1 MDSKTL
7 RQSFLDFFAERGH
20 KIVAPAPLV
29 PADDPTLLFTTAG
42 MVQFK
47 PHFAGAVE
55 LTFTRAASCQPCLRA
70 GGKDSDLALVG
81 HTLRHH
87 TFFEMLGNFSFGDY
101 FKREAIVWGWEY
113 LTGVLKVD
121 PERLHATVHVDDDE
135 AAAIWLE
142 EVGIPPER
150 FSRYDKDNFWGPA
163 GGVGA
168 CGPSSE
174 IHYYAGEEYGCGRDD
189 CHINCDCDRFLELWN
204 LVFPQYDQQPDGSR
218 LPLKNRGIDT
228 GMGLERLAFAVQ
240 GVEDNFRTDLFL
252 PIIERAEEVLK
263 KDYGADRRTRSSMNI
278 VADHARA
285 LAFAVADNVLPSNEG
300 RGYVIRKVLR
310 RALLHAYLLGLE
322 EPLLHRLVAPVVEV
336 MADVY
341 PQLRQQQAFVE
352 GVVKGEEERYL
363 TTLARG
369 MDRLQSKLASLKK
382 GGLLGGE
389 DAFTL
394 YDTYGLPLEVT
405 VEVAAWD
412 DVDVDEAGFDEAMT
426 AQRHRSRVAAAA
438 ADDFPITGNLDDAAP
453 TVFVGYDKLVAAAK
467 AVAIITAEG
476 RVQTAAEGTRAV
488 VVLDI
493 TPFYAE
499 AGGQEGDAG
508 LITADGATF
517 DVGETTKTAAGHYLH
532 FGVVREGT
540 IEEGFVVTA
549 KVDRER
555 RLAVARHHTATHLL
569 HSALREVFGEGATQ
583 SGSYVGPAHLRFDFA
598 SSRALEPA
606 EVEEVEARVNH
617 NVMADL
623 PVWWT
628 DMAVEEAKARGAMA
642 LFGEKYGERG
652 RVVCIGAE
660 GAELS
665 LELCGGTHLCNTGEV
680 GPFYIVKEEAIAAG
694 VRRIEAVA
702 GEAALAYAQRM
713 RRVLDDSSRI
723 IKTGWEELP
732 SRVQGALDERREL
745 EKRLRQFTS
754 KDASARA
761 AELLEGA
768 VEVGPV
774 RLVTGVL
781 EGATAEAVK
790 EAASSLIAAHPDVV
804 AVFATDEG
812 GKATFYAGAGE
823 AAVKA
828 GAHAGNL
835 VREVAKV
842 LGGGGGGK
850 ADFAQAGAKTAEGLE
865 GALAKAPKE
874 LEKIVKGG

>member
-1 MDSKTL
+1 MDSKAL

-20 KIVAPAPLV
+20 RVVAPAPLV

-47 PHFAGAVE
+47 PHFAGTVE

-87 TFFEMLGNFSFGDY
+87 TFFEMLGNFSFADY
-101 FKREAIVWGWEY
+101 FKREAVVWGWGY
-113 LTGVLKVD
+113 LTEVLEVD
-121 PERLHATVHVDDDE
+121 AERLYATVHVDDDE
-135 AAAIWLE
+135 AADIWLNE
-142 EVGIPPER
+142 IGIPAER
-150 FSRYDKDNFWGPA
+150 LSRYDEDNFWGPA

-174 IHYYAGEEYGCGRDD
+174 IHYYAGEEYACGRDD

-218 LPLKNRGIDT
+218 LPLKNKGIDT

-240 GVEDNFRTDLFL
+240 GVEDNFHTDLFL
-252 PIIERAEEVLK
+252 PIIKRAEEILK
-263 KDYGADRRTRSSMNI
+263 KDYGADGRTRSSMNI

-285 LAFAVADNVLPSNEG
+285 LTFAVADNILPSNEG

-322 EPLLHRLVAPVVEV
+322 EPALYRLIEPVVDV
-336 MADVY
+336 MGGVY
-341 PQLRQQQAFVE
+341 AHLPPQRAFVE
-352 GVVKGEEERYL
+352 GVVRIEEENYL
-363 TTLARG
+363 ATLSRG
-369 MDRLQSKLASLKK
+369 MDRLRAKLAAIKK
-382 GGLLGGE
+382 GGILSGE

-405 VEVAAWD
+405 AEVAEWE
-412 DVDVDEAGFDEAMT
+412 DVSVDEAGFDEAMA
-426 AQRHRSRVAAAA
+426 AQRHRSRAAAA
-438 ADDFPITGNLDDAAP
+438 SGDDFPITGNLDDVAP
-453 TVFVGYDKLVAAAK
+453 TVFVGYDKLVSAAK
-467 AVAIITAEG
+467 VVAIITAEG
-476 RVQTAAEGTRAV
+476 RVKAATEGTNAV
-488 VVLDI
+488 VVLDM

-508 LITADGATF
+508 LITSDGATF
-517 DVGETTKTAAGHYLH
+517 DVAETTKTAAGQHLH

-540 IEEGFVVTA
+540 VEEGFIVTA
-549 KVDRER
+549 QVDQGR

-569 HSALREVFGEGATQ
+569 HAALREVFGEGATQ
-583 SGSYVGPAHLRFDFA
+583 AGSYVGPAHLRFDYA
-598 SSRALEPA
+598 SSRALEAA
-606 EVEEVEARVNH
+606 EVEELEARVSR

-628 DMAVEEAKARGAMA
+628 DMEVEEAKARGAMA

-660 GAELS
+660 GEELS

-680 GPFYIVKEEAIAAG
+680 GAFYVVKEEALAAG
-694 VRRIEAVA
+694 VRRVEAVA
-702 GEAALAYAQRM
+702 GEAALAYAQKM
-713 RRVLDDSSRI
+713 RRILDDSSRV

-745 EKRLRQFTS
+745 EKKLRQFTS

-761 AELLEGA
+761 TELLESA
-768 VEVGPV
+768 VKVGPV

-781 EGATAEAVK
+781 AGATADAVK
-790 EAASSLIAAHPDVV
+790 EAASALIASYADVV

-812 GKATFYAGAGE
+812 GKATFYAGAGDE
-823 AAVKA
+823 AVKA

-835 VREVAKV
+835 VREVAKAM
-842 LGGGGGGK
+842 GGGGGGK
-850 ADFAQAGAKTAEGLE
+850 ADFAQAGAKTAEGLKE
-865 GALAKAPKE
+865 ALAKTESILDAMMDA
-874 LEKIVKGG
+874 

>member
-1 MDSKTL
+1 MDSKAL
-7 RQSFLDFFAERGH
+7 RQSFLDFFVERGH

-47 PHFAGAVE
+47 PHFAGTVE
-55 LTFTRAASCQPCLRA
+55 LTFARAASCQPCLRA

-87 TFFEMLGNFSFGDY
+87 TLFEMLGNFSFGDY
-101 FKREAIVWGWEY
+101 FKREAVVWGWVY
-113 LTGVLKVD
+113 LTEVLKLD
-121 PERLHATVHVDDDE
+121 AERLYATVHVDDDE

-142 EVGIPPER
+142 EVGIPAER
-150 FSRYDKDNFWGPA
+150 LSRYDEDNFWGPA

-189 CHINCDCDRFLELWN
+189 CHVNCDCDRFLEVWN
-204 LVFPQYDQQPDGSR
+204 LVFPQFDQQPDGSR

-240 GVEDNFRTDLFL
+240 GAEDNFHTDLFL
-252 PIIERAEEVLK
+252 PIIKRAEEILK
-263 KDYGADRRTRSSMNI
+263 KDYGADGRTRSSMNI

-285 LAFAVADNVLPSNEG
+285 LTFAVAENVLPSNEG
-300 RGYVIRKVLR
+300 RGYVVRKLLR

-322 EPLLHRLVAPVVEV
+322 EPALHRLVEPVVDV
-336 MADVY
+336 MGDAY
-341 PQLRQQQAFVE
+341 KHLPPQRSFVE
-352 GVVKGEEERYL
+352 GLIRGEEENYFS
-363 TTLARG
+363 TLSRG
-369 MDRLQSKLASLKK
+369 MDRLRARLAAVKK
-382 GGLLGGE
+382 GGILPGE
-389 DAFTL
+389 TAFTL

-405 VEVAAWD
+405 AEVAEWNGIE
-412 DVDVDEAGFDEAMT
+412 VDEAGFDEAMT
-426 AQRHRSRVAAAA
+426 AQRHRSRAAATA
-438 ADDFPITGNLDDAAP
+438 ADQFPLTGNLDDVAP
-453 TVFVGYDKLVAAAK
+453 TAFIGYENLTAAAK
-467 AVAIITAEG
+467 VLAIITAEG
-476 RVQTAAEGTRAV
+476 RVKAATEGTEAV
-488 VVLDI
+488 VVLDM

-499 AGGQEGDAG
+499 AGGQDGDAG
-508 LITADGATF
+508 LITSDDATF
-517 DVGETTKTAAGHYLH
+517 DVDETTKTAAGQYLH
-532 FGVVREGT
+532 FGAVKEGAL
-540 IEEGFVVTA
+540 EEGFVVTA
-549 KVDRER
+549 EVDRGR

-569 HSALREVFGEGATQ
+569 HAALREVLGEGATQ
-583 SGSYVGPAHLRFDFA
+583 SGSYVGPAYLRFDYA
-598 SSRALEPA
+598 SSRALEAA
-606 EVEEVEARVNH
+606 EVEEVEARVAR

-628 DMAVEEAKARGAMA
+628 DMEVEEAKARGAMA

-660 GAELS
+660 GEELS

-680 GPFYIVKEEAIAAG
+680 GPFYVVKEEAIAAG

-702 GEAALAYAQRM
+702 GEAALEYAQKM
-713 RRVLDDSSRI
+713 RRILDDSSRI
-723 IKTGWEELP
+723 IKTGWEDLP
-732 SRVQGALDERREL
+732 SRVQGALDDRREL
-745 EKRLRQFTS
+745 EKKLRQYTS

-761 AELLEGA
+761 TGLLEGA
-768 VEVGPV
+768 VKVGSV
-774 RLVTGVL
+774 RLVTGL
-781 EGATAEAVK
+781 LAGAAADAVK

-812 GKATFYAGAGE
+812 GKATFYAGAGGE
-823 AAVKA
+823 AVKA

-842 LGGGGGGK
+842 VGGGGGGK
-850 ADFAQAGAKTAEGLE
+850 ADFAQAGARTAEGLAE
-865 GALAKAPKE
+865 ALAQAVPV
-874 LEKIVKGG
+874 LEAMVRG

>member
-1 MDSKTL
+1 MDSSAL
-7 RQSFLDFFAERGH
+7 RQTFLDFFAARSH

-29 PADDPTLLFTTAG
+29 PKDDPTLLFTTAG

-47 PHFAGAVE
+47 PLFAGTVE

-101 FKREAIVWGWEY
+101 FKRDAVVWGWEY
-113 LTGVLKVD
+113 LTGVLKLD
-121 PERLHATVHVDDDE
+121 AERLFATVHVDDDE

-142 EVGIPPER
+142 EVGIPAER
-150 FSRYDKDNFWGPA
+150 LSRYDEDNFWGPA

-174 IHYYAGEEYGCGRDD
+174 VHYYAGEEYGCGRDD

-218 LPLKNRGIDT
+218 LPLKNKGIDT

-240 GVEDNFRTDLFL
+240 GVEDNFHTDLFL
-252 PIIERAEEVLK
+252 PIIKRAEEVLK
-263 KDYGADRRTRSSMNI
+263 KDYGADGRTRSSMNI

-285 LAFAVADNVLPSNEG
+285 LAFAIADNILPSNEG

-322 EPLLHRLVAPVVEV
+322 KPLLHRLVAPVVDV
-336 MADVY
+336 MGGVY
-341 PQLRQQQAFVE
+341 PQLRQQQSFVE
-352 GVVKGEEERYL
+352 GVIRDEEERYL
-363 TTLARG
+363 ATLARG
-369 MDRLQSKLASLKK
+369 MDRLRAKLAAIRK
-382 GGLLGGE
+382 GGILPGE
-389 DAFTL
+389 TAFTL

-405 VEVAAWD
+405 VEVAAWE
-412 DVDVDEAGFDEAMT
+412 DVSVDEAGFADAMT
-426 AQRHRSRVAAAA
+426 AQRHRSRAAAAA
-438 ADDFPITGNLDDAAP
+438 ADEFPLSGSLDDVPPTAFIGYENLTGAA
-453 TVFVGYDKLVAAAK
+453 KVAA
-467 AVAIITAEG
+467 VITAEG
-476 RVQTAAEGTRAV
+476 RVKAAAEGTKAV
-488 VVLDI
+488 VVLDM

-508 LITADGATF
+508 LITSDGATF
-517 DVGETTKTAAGHYLH
+517 DVDGTTKTAAGHYLH
-532 FGVVREGT
+532 FGRVKEGT
-540 IEEGFVVTA
+540 LEEGFVVA
-549 KVDRER
+549 AEVDRER

-569 HSALREVFGEGATQ
+569 HAALREILGEGATQ
-583 SGSYVGPAHLRFDFA
+583 AGSYVGPAHLRFDYA

-606 EVEEVEARVNH
+606 EVEEVEARVAH

-628 DMAVEEAKARGAMA
+628 DMEVEEAKARGAMA

-660 GAELS
+660 GEELS

-694 VRRIEAVA
+694 VRRLEAVA

-713 RRVLDDSSRI
+713 RRILDDASRI
-723 IKTGWEELP
+723 IKTGWEDLP
-732 SRVQGALDERREL
+732 SRVQGALDDRREL
-745 EKRLRQFTS
+745 EKKLRQYTS

-768 VEVGPV
+768 AKVGPV

-781 EGATAEAVK
+781 PGATADAVK

-823 AAVKA
+823 EAVKA

-835 VREVAKV
+835 VREVAKA

-850 ADFAQAGAKTAEGLE
+850 ADFAQAGAKAAEGLQE
-865 GALAKAPKE
+865 ALAKAPQA
-874 LEKIVKGG
+874 LAVMVKV